1 MAVVRS
7 LRGLVLR
14 LSPGS
19 APGENAHQIA
29 GQDGVAVVVP
39 TVEFGR
45 EQRRAPG
52 GPTND
57 DPQVEPVAA
66 PYDVWA
72 AIDAYQTVDP
82 GDYFDEIAVD
92 EDDASLQEG
101 RDAVVAAEVD
111 HHRYEEL
118 TVRATGLRGR
128 RGVTGVRSAREQA
141 QPYEG
146 KVKLLHRTSH
156 GSA

>member
-1 MAVVRS
+1 MAVVGS

-19 APGENAHQIA
+19 APREAAHQIA

-52 GPTND
+52 FRTSV

-66 PYDVWA
+66 PYDVRA
-72 AIDAYQTVDP
+72 AIDANQAVDP
-82 GDYFDEIAVD
+82 SDYFDEIAVD
-92 EDDASLQEG
+92 EDDASLKER
-101 RDAVVAAEVD
+101 RDAVVAIVVE
-111 HHRYEEL
+111 HHRYDEL
-118 TVRATGLRGR
+118 AVRTTGLRWR
-128 RGVTGVRSAREQA
+128 EGVTGVRGAREQA

-156 GSA
+156 ESA

>member
-66 PYDVWA
+66 PYDVRT

-82 GDYFDEIAVD
+82 SNYFDEIAVD
-92 EDDASLQEG
+92 EDDASLQR
-101 RDAVVAAEVD
+101 RDAVVAAVVER
-111 HHRYEEL
+111 HRYDEL
-118 TVRATGLRGR
+118 AARTNDLRGLG
-128 RGVTGVRSAREQA
+128 GVSGVRGAREQA

-146 KVKLLHRTSH
+146 KVKLLHITSH